1 MSIILA
7 YALVATDTLHS
18 YNVWYRELAAHDEG
32 RQRRW
37 REFLLGDDPKE
48 ELVRQGDWLIG
59 ADNYRRRM
67 QVPQARPTPRRRG
80 RPRKPPAGAEG
91 FFPQFYES
99 VEDA

>member
-1 MSIILA
+1 ASLYLA
-7 YALVATDTLHS
+7 RARTDPWLS
-18 YNVWYRELAAHDEG
+18 YNVWYRELAADDEG
-32 RQRRW
+32 RQQLW

-59 ADNYRRRM
+59 EDNYRRRM
-67 QVPQARPTPRRRG
+67 QMPEARPTPRWRG